1 MIPKLSHSGGLPYQ
15 EDPVLFY
22 SGQELIKQASTMRP
36 DVEAFIEKI
45 EAQKND
51 LWILVHAIG
60 AGEVY
65 GCFPAGET
73 VSTDRGLKDISAL
86 QEGDLVRTHTGDFQP
101 VSSVFSRSH
110 TQDLIRLKALG
121 KDTIRLTANH
131 PVLAVQHADYARLWR
146 KHKGSYRETGQ
157 TWREFLQELELP
169 MAFVRADSL
178 RRGDFVVSPVA
189 RDEVIT
195 EELVEHARL
204 VGHYLAEGCLARRPD
219 RKYTKKDGTVS
230 IYPTK
235 KHTYMV
241 FVLSSETDA
250 LIAHELAEWCETNGR
265 KLGVDDSK
273 KRKGIAKSLRLSI
286 HHARMTSIVHEHCGH
301 LAAKKRLSIQIKQMP
316 LEWQRDMVL
325 AYFCGDGH
333 QQKGCGYRKG
343 TLRAST
349 VSKELAYDVQEVL
362 LRLGVISSVHSRIQT
377 GGFGPPNRI
386 YELSVGSS
394 QLQLLSGGVSVY
406 DLESRTPPSGKIK
419 LWRDYA
425 LYPVD
430 SALYEPWTGEVYNV
444 EVEGDHSYNVDGLS
458 VHNSNR
464 NGDLTLEDALNHVPP
479 QWTGNPVLDKPL
491 AARWPYG
498 WPTYYNAYVYANH
511 VNKNPKK
518 KIGDVAFVTWDPL
531 MKRVELLLHL
541 YRDLTKEFGGSWAL
555 KRMDNGDPVDVSM
568 GMRVP
573 FDLSETETD
582 WAKYY
587 EAVKTYDPRLHKSPG
602 QAVLAYNRRDPIRG
616 LSITRNDYTPL
627 VKTRLRTILPDGSKV
642 AVRNTFP
649 RFFDISTVIIGAE
662 RPAKLLW
669 KKASHCETTGIKCAG
684 KCKKAGCG
692 NKCAPS
698 GALVYE
704 RAERLMK
711 TAGDKRGSFKKRSLI
726 EKELPSTFNPKAV
739 AGLAQA
745 EESLP
750 RGVLRSM
757 AQRGAPEA
765 LSTSALLG
773 IKLKPEEFQRLILTL
788 LGKED
793 LAEELSVKN
802 ILFGPTDEQVDTPEI
817 SHKSFSPGLA
827 KTLQKFMPM
836 RSGYEPYVQIRII
849 QIVARKPLVAPE
861 RSTEGVLQKVSAA
874 YNDYLD
880 NIQRNFIKESAVIL
894 NQYPTLRLE
903 LRKAVGMKKTA
914 AVIGELTQAYLGV

>member
-1 MIPKLSHSGGLPYQ
+1 MIPKLSHSGGLPYRD
-15 EDPVLFY
+15 DPVLFY
-22 SGQELIKQASTMRP
+22 SGKELIKQASTMRP

-65 GCFPAGET
+65 GCFPQGET
-73 VSTDRGLKDISAL
+73 VSTPEGLRDISHL
-86 QEGDLVRTHTGDFQP
+86 RKGDLVRTHTGEYRPISATFLRP
-101 VSSVFSRSH
+101 HSG
-110 TQDLIRLKALG
+110 DLLRLKVLG
-121 KDTIRLTANH
+121 KDSIRLTANH
-131 PVLAVQHADYARLWR
+131 PVLVVRKSEYDRLWR
-146 KHKGSYRETGQ
+146 KHKWSYRNSGKS
-157 TWREFLQELELP
+157 WREFLQGLELP
-169 MAFVRADSL
+169 MDFVRADSL
-178 RRGDFVVSPVA
+178 SRGDFVVSAVD
-189 RDEVIT
+189 RTEDT
-195 EELVEHARL
+195 CEELVPHARFI
-204 VGHYLAEGCLARRPD
+204 GHYLSEGCLAKHARW
-219 RKYTKKDGTVS
+219 KYTKKDGTPSVYRDRGFS
-230 IYPTK
+230 KIIFT
-235 KHTYMV
+235 
-241 FVLSSETDA
+241 LSSENDD
-250 LIAHELAEWCETNGR
+250 LIVSDIQKWCDENGR
-265 KLGVDDSK
+265 SLGLYDRCV
-273 KRKGIAKSLRLSI
+273 RKGIAKSIRLEVSHAHMATLLDI
-286 HHARMTSIVHEHCGH
+286 HCSH
-301 LAAKKRLSIQIKQMP
+301 LAKNKRLSTYIKQMP
-316 LEWQRDMVL
+316 TDWQKEMVV

-343 TLRAST
+343 TLRVST
-349 VSKELAYDVQEVL
+349 VSKDLAYDTQEVL

-386 YELSVGSS
+386 YEVSVGSS
-394 QLQLLSGGVSVY
+394 QLQMLAG
-406 DLESRTPPSGKIK
+406 SRSTYSLKSRSFPRGKIK
-419 LWRDYA
+419 LWRNFA

-430 SALYEPWTGEVYNV
+430 LVLYEPWAGEVYNV
-444 EVEGDHSYNVDGLS
+444 EVEGDQSYNIDGLS

-479 QWTGNPVLDKPL
+479 QWTGNPVLDRPL

-511 VNKNPKK
+511 VNKDPKK

-602 QAVLAYNRRDPIRG
+602 QAVLAYNRRDPIHG
-616 LSITRNDYTPL
+616 LSITRNDYTSL

-684 KCKKAGCG
+684 KCKKAGCS

-726 EKELPSTFNPKAV
+726 EKEMPSTFNPKAV

-793 LAEELSVKN
+793 LAEELSAKN

-836 RSGYEPYVQIRII
+836 RSGYEPYVRVRII
-849 QIVARKPLVAPE
+849 QIVVRKPLVAPE